1 MYVLK
6 ILFNEAFVFIGLA
19 SIQPHDGVQVFQL
32 PLAPL
37 VESAVHHGV
46 IVPGVD
52 KQHLVEQFFPLALV
66 KKPKGAWQTL
76 GVEKVVA
83 HADHDINV
91 SGLHKFLTDVLILA
105 LAVRSRGS
113 HNEACPAMFIQVCVE
128 IGYPEIVCVA
138 YLLVFIHSG

>member
-19 SIQPHDGVQVFQL
+19 SIQPHDGVQVLEL
-32 PLAPL
+32 PVAPL
-37 VESAVHHGV
+37 VESAIYHGV
-46 IVPGVD
+46 VASGVD
-52 KQHLVEQFFPLALV
+52 KQHLVEQFFLLALV
-66 KKPKGAWQTL
+66 KKPKGARQTL

-105 LAVRSRGS
+105 LAVRSRGG
-113 HNEACPAMFIQVCVE
+113 HNEARPATFIQVCVE
-128 IGYPEIVCVA
+128 I
-138 YLLVFIHSG
+138 